1 MKRIATIVAL
11 ALLTTVAAQAASSAP
26 SGAKSRVGTPH
37 DRSPKMHSRAIL
49 PHK

>member
-11 ALLTTVAAQAASSAP
+11 ALLTTVAALAAP
-26 SGAKSRVGTPH
+26 STPGGIKSHVSAPH
-37 DRSPKMHSRAIL
+37 DRSPKMRSHAIL